1 MVLSILVFLWAQ
13 YFAYISFAIFQLEN
27 TNFKNILKM
36 GHVEQKRICGAKMG
50 RMEQKCEAWREMGP
64 VEQSQ
69 TLRELLG
76 S

>member
-1 MVLSILVFLWAQ
+1 
-13 YFAYISFAIFQLEN
+13 
-27 TNFKNILKM
+27 M